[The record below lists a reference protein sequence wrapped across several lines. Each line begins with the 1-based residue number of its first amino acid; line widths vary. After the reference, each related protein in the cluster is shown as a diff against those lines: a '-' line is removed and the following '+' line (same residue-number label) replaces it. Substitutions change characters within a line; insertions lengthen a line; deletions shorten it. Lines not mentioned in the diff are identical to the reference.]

1 MKSSAGKSPWL
12 VYLPVFCLCLSTLVY
27 SQIRGGRWQHLG
39 SAHVDGRSDHDKI
52 EVGGG
57 GTFTALQMAVTNG
70 AVGFERITV
79 HFRNGGEEV
88 LPVAAVVRSGGH
100 TPPIPCGAELEKS
113 AMSKSG
119 MPRANLRASH
129 ESTYSEDGDVLAASA
144 HVSTRQD
151 GRVP

>member
-1 MKSSAGKSPWL
+1 
-12 VYLPVFCLCLSTLVY
+12 
-27 SQIRGGRWQHLG
+27 
-39 SAHVDGRSDHDKI
+39 VDGRSDHDKI

-100 TPPIPCGAELEKS
+100 TPPIPMRGGAREISNVEVWYAKG
-113 AMSKSG
+113 KFEG
-119 MPRANLRASH
+119 KPRVDLM
-129 ESTYSEDGDVLAASA
+129 
-144 HVSTRQD
+144 
-151 GRVP
+151 GRR